1 MKLFEEFMLYESM
14 WDNLDQRQPLNEW
27 GTELDPQVKRDL
39 LNKTVKKVRPFLRIG
54 NPQIADWVAIT
65 YLDEET
71 TQSLQKLV
79 KVWNAN
85 KVYLV
90 KTGRYSDQQIADF
103 EKCFISRLADAGLHV
118 DLQKETIT

>member
-1 MKLFEEFMLYESM
+1 MKLFEEFRLYESM
-14 WDNLDQRQPLNEW
+14 WDNLDQRQPLDEW

-39 LNKTVKKVRPFLRIG
+39 LNKTVKLVRPFLRIG
-54 NPQIADWVAIT
+54 NPQIEDWVAIT

-71 TQSLQKLV
+71 TQSLQKLI

-90 KTGRYSDQQIADF
+90 KTGRYTDQQIADI
-103 EKCFISRLADAGLHV
+103 EKGFISRLADAGLHV